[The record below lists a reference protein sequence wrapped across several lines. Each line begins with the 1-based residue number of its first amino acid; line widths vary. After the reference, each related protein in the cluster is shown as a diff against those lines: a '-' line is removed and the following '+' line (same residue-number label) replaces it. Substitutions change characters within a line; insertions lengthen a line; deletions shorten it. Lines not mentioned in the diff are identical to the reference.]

1 MPEAASLL
9 TAAAAR
15 VHAARGDTA
24 AALPL
29 WERIATTYANS
40 PEAPEA
46 ELAWARQLLRRG
58 DLAGARTRLEH
69 LIVTYPESAL
79 VPIARRELEGARA
92 P

>member
-1 MPEAASLL
+1 MLQARARALAV
-9 TAAAAR
+9 AAAPQ
-15 VHAARGDTA
+15 
-24 AALPL
+24 LPL

-58 DLAGARTRLEH
+58 DTAGARARLEH

-79 VPIARRELEGARA
+79 VPIARRELESVRTS
-92 P
+92 